1 MDKENK
7 ITYISEI
14 KAALEQLRG
23 SGSLKEINK
32 VIEMRDKLPSI
43 RTNANWEKNVS
54 AEIQR
59 HCKETKSY
67 KGQENLFYSVYGI
80 GEGYWG
86 LIDFSGED
94 ARNVIENRICERIK
108 KDSKLISTEK
118 EMLIKARNGQGVF
131 RDRIIEKYHKCII
144 TGISDSRLLIASHIH
159 PWRSANNDERL
170 SAENGLLFSPLYD
183 KLFDIGLISFSKD
196 MKIIISNKMNKEDV
210 LKIGFDTDRIYLK
223 SPSRELRENMEYHR
237 NKIFQG

>member
-1 MDKENK
+1 MDKEDK

-14 KAALEQLRG
+14 KAALEQLG
-23 SGSLKEINK
+23 GIGSLKEINK
-32 VIEMRDKLPSI
+32 IIEMRDKLPAI
-43 RTNANWEKNVS
+43 RTNLNWERNVS

-67 KGQENLFYSVYGI
+67 KCKENLFYSVYGI

-94 ARNVIENRICERIK
+94 AGNVIENRICDEIG
-108 KDSKLISTEK
+108 KDSKLKSTEK

-170 SAENGLLFSPLYD
+170 SAENGLLLSPLYD

-196 MKIIISNKMNKEDV
+196 MKIIVSNQMNKEDV
-210 LKIGFDTDRIYLK
+210 LKIGFDRDRIYLP
-223 SPSRELRENMEYHR
+223 SPSKELRVNMEYHR
-237 NKIFQG
+237 DNIFKG